1 MEFIADEARNLSDHN
16 VTRRLR
22 WGIILLLT
30 ALVLAAAFERLGL
43 PRSSRVWLFVPFFLS
58 GNAFFQAIF
67 KTCGFSAIHWRYR
80 ISALRGCQ
88 QHPVPHSMRADVTL
102 ASAHLFRIAGLPH
115 TLKKIRQ
122 IVAQLPSMTRCRE
135 DAGT

>member
-67 KTCGFSAIHWRYR
+67 KTCGFSAIQGTRHTMHGVEKVADCETRR
-80 ISALRGCQ
+80 KALARGKRQ
-88 QHPVPHSMRADVTL
+88 LALSFAGSFVLTL
-102 ASAHLFRIAGLPH
+102 MFVLIG
-115 TLKKIRQ
+115 
-122 IVAQLPSMTRCRE
+122 
-135 DAGT
+135 